1 MNDAIYTGA
10 SMPLSPRTRVDDAR
24 PDEPLSKREYLALRA
39 RLNFRPAPLVNV
51 AMIAFDAILL
61 ATSAMLLRR
70 DDWAGFT
77 LAQLLLVI
85 VFFNAFSILHE
96 CGHGSGFKSTAVNTL
111 IGHLCSTFCFI
122 PFYPW
127 KYIHQKH
134 HAWTGNID
142 RDPVLRSLRRWRDT
156 GVPTLVRA
164 SWRTW
169 IPLGAVLQHVVFLT
183 YPYEMWRA
191 GELTRG
197 KLVRVVVSV
206 AWMPLSYGALYW
218 LAPDLCRFSNLAL
231 ALLLFVIAEE
241 MVNTPH
247 HADVAGFDCKLPVWE
262 QHRASRSCYYPR
274 GVSELLVLNF
284 NFHTE
289 HHLFPNLPWFRLRRA
304 RRLVKQHLAGHY
316 HEAVGLRWNVEHRRS
331 SIQIIVNR
339 YSLKPSAIAAA
350 ASNDTAAC
358 ENRRTTTRD
367 MRATD
372 NG

>member
-1 MNDAIYTGA
+1 MQPSTPPEVGDAT
-10 SMPLSPRTRVDDAR
+10 PDA
-24 PDEPLSKREYLALRA
+24 PLSKRQYLALRA
-39 RLNFRPAPLVNV
+39 QLNFAPAPLVNLAV
-51 AMIAFDAILL
+51 LAFDALL
-61 ATSAMLLRR
+61 LTACAVLLRR
-70 DDWAGFT
+70 GDWLSFG
-77 LAQLLLVI
+77 LAQVLLVV
-85 VFFNAFSILHE
+85 VFFNAFSMLHE
-96 CGHGSGFKSTAVNTL
+96 CGHGSAFKGTALNTL
-111 IGHLCSTFCFI
+111 VGHLCSTFCFI

-169 IPLGAVLQHVVFLT
+169 LPLGAIIQHGVFLT
-183 YPYEMWRA
+183 YPYQMWRT
-191 GELTRG
+191 GELTKG
-197 KLVRVVVSV
+197 KLIRVAVSV
-206 AWMPLSYGALYW
+206 AWMPLSYAVLHG
-218 LAPDLCRFSNLAL
+218 LAPDVVRFGNLAL
-231 ALLLFVIAEE
+231 ALFLFVIVEE

-247 HADVAGFDCKLPVWE
+247 HADVAGFETKLPVWE

-289 HHLFPNLPWFRLRRA
+289 HHLFPSLPWFRLRRA
-304 RRLVKQHLAGHY
+304 RTLVKRHLGDHY

-339 YSLKPSAIAAA
+339 YSLKPHAVAAA
-350 ASNDTAAC
+350 ARHDSAVGEGRNTTLADT
-358 ENRRTTTRD
+358 R
-367 MRATD
+367 
-372 NG
+372 